1 MERCRTPLHTHLT
14 GACMKKYLLLSLL
27 LIPILVYGI
36 TRHVSLD
43 GTQAYISI
51 QVAINDAQ
59 SGDVILVH
67 PGRYIENIDLSN
79 KQNLILASLEY
90 TTGDTTY
97 VSTTI
102 IDGSANANSTVLFYE
117 NAVNITLRGFSI
129 TGGRGYDYYSGASA
143 YQVFGGGIFF
153 HANSSVNLIN
163 LNIYGNKASMGG
175 GVTILQTNTV
185 SLSNVNIY
193 NNVARYVAG
202 GLHIGSSPQG
212 GSPTIVFSQTD
223 RCSVYNNFAQWGMD
237 IHWHYIHN
245 GTVSVYLK
253 KFTVPVYERYYADHY
268 DAGYDTSP
276 YVVFDIQEAYLQP
289 VDADIYVSPNGSDSN
304 NGLSPATALKT
315 PSLGMQRIASNPAH
329 PRTVHLLAG
338 EHHNQIMGEYIP
350 IAMKDYTI
358 LQGVSEAQTRL
369 YAENL
374 IRGTGVVTMGIR
386 RYGMTMKDISI
397 TTSMASAHFSWEV
410 FDCHFENI
418 TVENSS
424 TLQWMFTVG
433 YINSN
438 YTMKNITMSNN
449 TAQNNNFGLYLK
461 GSVIKLDN
469 IVIRNSGVLSLP
481 SLDRG
486 CGTFD
491 IAVRDTLIVRN
502 SKFINNTHYSEDGFA
517 NFRTFYGPLSSQVVI
532 FDNCLFANNSSY
544 GGTRDIDIF
553 GGQSVDFINC
563 TFANNTGTYLDYLR
577 IGSYENRIVNC
588 IISNNSNY
596 FDIRTT
602 TDTYIENSL
611 FSKTNNIYRVY
622 EDQSLNWGA
631 NNLIGTDP
639 LFSGSDPAL
648 PSSYYLYSDE
658 VNGYSPAIDAGTI
671 SPYVLPQDYT
681 VPSYD
686 AFGNPRIYGTGIDI
700 GCYESQGYT
709 GIEEDVN
716 PPVSGLL
723 LTNYPNPFNPSTTI
737 NYNVPADGNVMLN
750 IYNARG
756 QLVNTLVS
764 EHKIKGNHQVV
775 WHGKD
780 ASGSSVA
787 SGLYFTRLVSGGKSI
802 SGKMLLMK

>member
-1 MERCRTPLHTHLT
+1 
-14 GACMKKYLLLSLL
+14 MKKYLLLSLL

-43 GTQAYISI
+43 GSQAYTVI
-51 QVAINDAQ
+51 QTAIDDAQ

-97 VSTTI
+97 VRTTI

-117 NAVNITLRGFSI
+117 NAVNVTLRGFSI
-129 TGGRGYDYYSGASA
+129 TGGRGYDYFNGASA

-153 HANSSVNLIN
+153 YDNCNVNLIN
-163 LNIYGNKASMGG
+163 LNIFGNKAAMGG

-185 SLSNVNIY
+185 SLSNVNI
-193 NNVARYVAG
+193 NNNIARYVGG
-202 GLHIGSSPQG
+202 GLNIGSSPQG
-212 GSPTIVFSQTD
+212 GSPTIVFSQTE
-223 RCSVYNNFAQWGMD
+223 RCSIYNNFAQWGMD

-245 GTVSVYLK
+245 GTVAVYLK

-289 VDADIYVSPNGSDSN
+289 IDADIYISPNGSDSN
-304 NGLSPATALKT
+304 DGLSPSTPLKT
-315 PSLGMQRIASNPAH
+315 PSLGMQRIASNPAQ
-329 PRTVHLLAG
+329 PRTVHLMAG
-338 EHHNQIMGEYIP
+338 EHHNFMMDEYIP
-350 IAMKDYTI
+350 IAMKDYTT

-386 RYGMTMKDISI
+386 RYGMTMKNVSI

-410 FDCHFENI
+410 FNCHFENI

-438 YTMKNITMSNN
+438 YTMKNITMKNN
-449 TAQNNNFGLYLK
+449 IAQNRDFGLYLK

-469 IVIRNSGVLSLP
+469 IVIRDSGVP
-481 SLDRG
+481 SMPGPWDRA

-517 NFRTFYGPLSSQVVI
+517 NFRTFYGPQSSQVVI
-532 FDNCLFANNSSY
+532 FDNCLFANNCSY
-544 GGTRDIDIF
+544 GGTRDIDIA

-563 TFANNTGTYLDYLR
+563 TFANNTGSYLDYLL
-577 IGSYENRIVNC
+577 IGAYTNRIVNC
-588 IISNNSNY
+588 IFSNNSNTY
-596 FDIRTT
+596 DIRTT
-602 TDTYIENSL
+602 IDTHIENSL
-611 FSKTNNIYRVY
+611 FSKTQNIYRVY
-622 EDQSLNWGA
+622 EDQSLNWGV

-658 VNGYSPAIDAGTI
+658 VNGYSPAIDAGTMNPAI
-671 SPYVLPQDYT
+671 LPLGYAIPQ
-681 VPSYD
+681 YD
-686 AFGNPRIYGTGIDI
+686 AFGFNRVYGSGIDI
-700 GCYESQGYT
+700 GCFESQGYT
-709 GIEEDVN
+709 GNEEELN
-716 PPVSGLL
+716 PPVSVLQL
-723 LTNYPNPFNPSTTI
+723 ANYPNPFNPSTTI
-737 NYNVPADGNVMLN
+737 SYKVPTDGDVTLN

-764 EHKIKGNHQVV
+764 EPKTKGNYQVV
-775 WHGKD
+775 WTGKD
-780 ASGSSVA
+780 SSGNYVA

-802 SGKMLLMK
+802 SKKMLLMK

>member
-1 MERCRTPLHTHLT
+1 
-14 GACMKKYLLLSLL
+14 MKKYLLLSLL

-43 GTQAYISI
+43 GTQAYSSI
-51 QVAINDAQ
+51 QAAINDAQ
-59 SGDVILVH
+59 SGDVVLVH

-79 KQNLILASLEY
+79 KQNITLASMEY

-117 NAVNITLRGFSI
+117 NAVNIILRGFSI
-129 TGGRGYDYYSGASA
+129 TGGRGYDLFAGASPR
-143 YQVFGGGIFF
+143 QIFGGGIFF
-153 HANSSVNLIN
+153 RSNCSANLIN

-175 GVTILQTNTV
+175 GITIIETNSVNLTDV
-185 SLSNVNIY
+185 NVY
-193 NNVARYVAG
+193 NNIARYTG
-202 GLHIGSSPQG
+202 GGILIGSSPQG
-212 GSPTIVFSQTD
+212 GSPTITFSQTD
-223 RCSVYNNFAQWGMD
+223 RCSIYNNFAQWGMD
-237 IHWHYIHN
+237 IHWHYIYN

-276 YVVFDIQEAYLQP
+276 YEVFDIQEAYLQTL
-289 VDADIYVSPNGSDSN
+289 DADIYVSPNGSDSN
-304 NGLSPATALKT
+304 DGLSPATALKT
-315 PSLGMQRIASNPAH
+315 PSLGMQRIASNPAQ

-338 EHHNQIMGEYIP
+338 EHHNFMMDEYIP
-350 IAMKDYTI
+350 IAMKDYTT

-386 RYGMTMKDISI
+386 RYGMTMKNVSI

-433 YINSN
+433 YINSS

-469 IVIRNSGVLSLP
+469 IVIRDSGVPSLP
-481 SLDRG
+481 NMDRG

-491 IAVRDTLIVRN
+491 IAVRDTLIVCN

-532 FDNCLFANNSSY
+532 FDNCLFANNCSY
-544 GGTRDIDIF
+544 GGTRDIDIA

-563 TFANNTGTYLDYLR
+563 TFANNTGSYLDYLL
-577 IGSYENRIVNC
+577 IGAYTNRIVNC
-588 IISNNSNY
+588 IFSNNSNTY
-596 FDIRTT
+596 DIRTT
-602 TDTYIENSL
+602 IDTHIENSL
-611 FSKTNNIYRVY
+611 FSKTQNIYRVY

-639 LFSGSDPAL
+639 LFSSSDPAL
-648 PSSYYLYSDE
+648 PSSYYLYSDD
-658 VNGYSPAIDAGTI
+658 VNGYSPAIDAGTMASAI
-671 SPYVLPQDYT
+671 LPLGYT
-681 VPSYD
+681 IPQYD
-686 AFGNPRIYGTGIDI
+686 AFGFNRVYGSGIDI
-700 GCYESQGYT
+700 GCFESQGYT
-709 GIEEDVN
+709 GNDEELN
-716 PPVSGLL
+716 PAISAMQLA
-723 LTNYPNPFNPSTTI
+723 NYPNPFNPSTTI
-737 NYNVPADGNVMLN
+737 SYNVPSDGNVTLT
-750 IYNARG
+750 IYNAKG
-756 QLVNTLVS
+756 QLVNVLVN
-764 EHKIKGNHQVV
+764 EHKNNGNYQMV
-775 WHGKD
+775 WNGKD
-780 ASGSSVA
+780 SSGNSVA

-802 SGKMLLMK
+802 SKKLLLMK

>member
-1 MERCRTPLHTHLT
+1 
-14 GACMKKYLLLSLL
+14 MKKYLLLSIL
-27 LIPILVYGI
+27 LIPILVYAI

-43 GTQAYISI
+43 GTQAYTSI

-59 SGDVILVH
+59 SGDVVLVY

-79 KQNLILASLEY
+79 KQNIILASLEY

-117 NAVNITLRGFSI
+117 NAVSITLRGFSI
-129 TGGRGYDYYSGASA
+129 TGGRGYDYFNGASA

-153 HANSSVNLIN
+153 IDNCSANLVN
-163 LNIYGNKASMGG
+163 LNIYGNKAAMGG

-193 NNVARYVAG
+193 NNIARYTGG
-202 GLHIGSSPQG
+202 GLNIGSSPQG

-223 RCSVYNNFAQWGMD
+223 RCSIYNNFAQWGMD

-289 VDADIYVSPNGSDSN
+289 LEADIYVSPNGSDSN
-304 NGLSPATALKT
+304 DGLSPATALKT
-315 PSLGMQRIASNPAH
+315 PSLGMQRIASNPSN

-338 EHHNQIMGEYIP
+338 EHHNFMMDEYIP
-350 IAMKDYTI
+350 IAMKDYTT

-374 IRGTGVVTMGIR
+374 IQGTGVVTMGIR
-386 RYGMTMKDISI
+386 RYGMTMKNVSI
-397 TTSMASAHFSWEV
+397 TTSMASALFSWEI
-410 FDCHFENI
+410 FDGHYENI

-424 TLQWMFTVG
+424 VGQWMIAMG
-433 YINSN
+433 YINSII
-438 YTMKNITMSNN
+438 TMKNITMRNN
-449 TAQNNNFGLYLK
+449 IAQYNNFGMNIR

-469 IVIRNSGVLSLP
+469 IVIRDSGVP
-481 SLDRG
+481 GMPGPWDRA

-553 GGQSVDFINC
+553 DGQSVDFINC
-563 TFANNTGTYLDYLR
+563 TFANNTGAYLDYLL
-577 IGSYENRIVNC
+577 IGTYTNRIVNC
-588 IISNNSNY
+588 IFSNNSNSY
-596 FDIRTT
+596 DIRTT

-611 FSKTNNIYRVY
+611 FSKTQNIYRVY
-622 EDQSLNWGA
+622 EDQSLNWGV

-648 PSSYYLYSDE
+648 PSSYYLYSDD
-658 VNGYSPAIDAGTI
+658 VNGYSPAIDAGTMDSAI
-671 SPYVLPQDYT
+671 LPLGYAIPQ
-681 VPSYD
+681 YD
-686 AFGNPRIYGTGIDI
+686 AFGFNRVYGSGIDI

-709 GIEEDVN
+709 GNEEELNPSVN
-716 PPVSGLL
+716 VLQL
-723 LTNYPNPFNPSTTI
+723 ANYPNPFNPSTTVS
-737 NYNVPADGNVMLN
+737 YSVPADGYVTLS

-764 EHKIKGNHQVV
+764 EPKTKGNYQVV
-775 WHGKD
+775 WTGKD
-780 ASGSSVA
+780 SNGSSVA
-787 SGLYFTRLVSGGKSI
+787 SGLYFTRLVTGGKSI
-802 SGKMLLMK
+802 SNKMLLMK

>member
-1 MERCRTPLHTHLT
+1 
-14 GACMKKYLLLSLL
+14 MKKYLLLSIL
-27 LIPILVYGI
+27 LIPILVYAI

-43 GTQAYISI
+43 GTQAYTSI

-59 SGDVILVH
+59 SGDVVLVY

-79 KQNLILASLEY
+79 KQNIILASLEY

-117 NAVNITLRGFSI
+117 NAVSITLRGFSI
-129 TGGRGYDYYSGASA
+129 TGGRGYDYFNGASA

-153 HANSSVNLIN
+153 IDNCSANLVN
-163 LNIYGNKASMGG
+163 LNIYGNKAAMGG

-193 NNVARYVAG
+193 NNIARYTGG
-202 GLHIGSSPQG
+202 GLNIGSSPQG

-223 RCSVYNNFAQWGMD
+223 RCSIYNNFAQWGMD
-237 IHWHYIHN
+237 IHWHYIHY

-289 VDADIYVSPNGSDSN
+289 IDADIYVSPNGSDSSD
-304 NGLSPATALKT
+304 GLSPGTALKT
-315 PSLGMQRIASNPAH
+315 PSLGMQRIASNPSN

-338 EHHNQIMGEYIP
+338 EHHNFMMDEYVP

-386 RYGMTMKDISI
+386 RYGMTLKNVSI
-397 TTSMASAHFSWEV
+397 TTSLASAHFSWEV
-410 FDCHFENI
+410 FNCHFENI

-424 TLQWMFTVG
+424 TLQCMFTVG

-438 YTMKNITMSNN
+438 YTMKNITMKNN
-449 TAQNNNFGLYLK
+449 IAQNCNFGLYLK

-469 IVIRNSGVLSLP
+469 IVIRDSGVPSLP
-481 SLDRG
+481 SMDRG

-517 NFRTFYGPLSSQVVI
+517 NFRTFYI
-532 FDNCLFANNSSY
+532 
-544 GGTRDIDIF
+544 
-553 GGQSVDFINC
+553 
-563 TFANNTGTYLDYLR
+563 YLPC
-577 IGSYENRIVNC
+577 S
-588 IISNNSNY
+588 
-596 FDIRTT
+596 
-602 TDTYIENSL
+602 
-611 FSKTNNIYRVY
+611 RVH
-622 EDQSLNWGA
+622 A
-631 NNLIGTDP
+631 M
-639 LFSGSDPAL
+639 F
-648 PSSYYLYSDE
+648 
-658 VNGYSPAIDAGTI
+658 
-671 SPYVLPQDYT
+671 
-681 VPSYD
+681 
-686 AFGNPRIYGTGIDI
+686 
-700 GCYESQGYT
+700 
-709 GIEEDVN
+709 
-716 PPVSGLL
+716 
-723 LTNYPNPFNPSTTI
+723 STTS
-737 NYNVPADGNVMLN
+737 PH
-750 IYNARG
+750 
-756 QLVNTLVS
+756 NTP
-764 EHKIKGNHQVV
+764 
-775 WHGKD
+775 
-780 ASGSSVA
+780 VA
-787 SGLYFTRLVSGGKSI
+787 CGDYGVI
-802 SGKMLLMK
+802 

>member
-1 MERCRTPLHTHLT
+1 
-14 GACMKKYLLLSLL
+14 MKKYLLLSLL

-43 GTQAYISI
+43 GTQAYTSI

-117 NAVNITLRGFSI
+117 NAVNIILRGFSI
-129 TGGRGYDYYSGASA
+129 TGGRGYDLFAGASPR
-143 YQVFGGGIFF
+143 QIFGGGVFF
-153 HANSSVNLIN
+153 RSNCSANLIN

-175 GVTILQTNTV
+175 GITIIETNNII
-185 SLSNVNIY
+185 LSNVNVY
-193 NNVARYVAG
+193 NNIARYTGG
-202 GLHIGSSPQG
+202 GLLIGSSPQG

-304 NGLSPATALKT
+304 DGLSPATAIKT
-315 PSLGMQRIASNPAH
+315 PSLGFQRIASNPTQT
-329 PRTVHLLAG
+329 RTVHLLAG
-338 EHHNQIMGEYIP
+338 EHHNVLMGEYIP
-350 IAMKDYTI
+350 IAMKDYTV
-358 LQGVSEAQTRL
+358 LQGVSETQTRL

-386 RYGMTMKDISI
+386 RYGMTMKNVSI
-397 TTSMASAHFSWEV
+397 TTSMASALFSWEI
-410 FDCHFENI
+410 FDGHYENI

-424 TLQWMFTVG
+424 VSRWMIAMG
-433 YINSN
+433 YINSII
-438 YTMKNITMSNN
+438 TMKNITMRNN
-449 TAQNNNFGLYLK
+449 TAQNYDFGMNVR

-469 IVIRNSGVLSLP
+469 VVIRDSGVP
-481 SLDRG
+481 SMPGPWDRG

-502 SKFINNTHYSEDGFA
+502 SKFINNTHYSEDGFGH
-517 NFRTFYGPLSSQVVI
+517 FRTSSGPQFSPVII
-532 FDNCLFANNSSY
+532 FDNCLFAYNHTH
-544 GGTRDIDIF
+544 GGARDIDIF
-553 GGQSVDFINC
+553 FGQSVDFTNC
-563 TFANNTGTYLDYLR
+563 TFANNTGSYPDYLL
-577 IGSYENRIVNC
+577 IGTNENRIVNC
-588 IISNNSNY
+588 IFSNNSNTY
-596 FDIRTT
+596 DIRTT
-602 TDTYIENSL
+602 IDTHIENSL
-611 FSKTNNIYRVY
+611 FSKTQNIYRVY
-622 EDQSLNWGA
+622 EDQSLNWGV

-648 PSSYYLYSDE
+648 PSSYYLFTDD
-658 VNGYSPAIDAGTI
+658 VNGYSPAIDAGTMDSAI
-671 SPYVLPQDYT
+671 LPPGYT
-681 VPSYD
+681 IPQYD
-686 AFGNPRIYGTGIDI
+686 AFGFYRVYGSGIDI

-709 GIEEDVN
+709 GNEEELN
-716 PPVSGLL
+716 HPVSVLQL
-723 LTNYPNPFNPSTTI
+723 ANYPNPFNPSTTI
-737 NYNVPADGNVMLN
+737 NYNVPADGKVSLT
-750 IYNARG
+750 IYNSRG

-764 EHKIKGNHQVV
+764 EPRTKGNYQVV
-775 WHGKD
+775 WTGKD
-780 ASGSSVA
+780 SSGNYVA

-802 SGKMLLMK
+802 SNKMLLMK